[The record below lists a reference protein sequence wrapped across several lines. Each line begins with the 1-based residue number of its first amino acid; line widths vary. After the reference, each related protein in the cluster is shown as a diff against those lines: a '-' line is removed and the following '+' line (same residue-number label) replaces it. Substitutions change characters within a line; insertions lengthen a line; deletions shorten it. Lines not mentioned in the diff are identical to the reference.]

1 MCVYF
6 LFFGVE
12 HSLSNINGETTKQ
25 QHRRQPKLC
34 LGDLNSGR
42 AFDNN
47 CVCFESV
54 NGFRRRECTCN
65 VRHSRISL
73 MIIGSSL
80 SLGSKIS
87 PCPRID
93 DSVD

>member
-1 MCVYF
+1 M
-6 LFFGVE
+6 
-12 HSLSNINGETTKQ
+12 NGDTTK

-47 CVCFESV
+47 CMCFESV

-65 VRHSRISL
+65 VNILIFSRLFNLIFHFDRL
-73 MIIGSSL
+73 
-80 SLGSKIS
+80 KNY
-87 PCPRID
+87 PQ
-93 DSVD
+93 